1 MSLDGLIG
9 RNRVAE
15 VSKKW
20 FRVADTH
27 GVDIAPGAD
36 GEPAG
41 VALVVGLY
49 AALTVMFGYALF
61 DSSRE
66 PMFGPEHFYPA
77 VSAAVQTFL
86 EHEGE

>member
-1 MSLDGLIG
+1 MSLNVLTG

-36 GEPAG
+36 GELAG

-49 AALTVMFGYALF
+49 AALTVMMGYALF

-66 PMFGPEHFYPA
+66 LMFGPNT
-77 VSAAVQTFL
+77 SIRR
-86 EHEGE
+86 